1 MISIIF
7 PIYNERENIKP
18 LLKALRSVVDA
29 IGEEYEL
36 LAIDDG
42 SIDGSF
48 EELSEIAKEYK
59 KLKLIHFAR
68 NFGQTAALSAG
79 IQAAKGEILITI
91 DSDLENDPADIPKLI
106 AKLKNEKL
114 DVVSGWRVNRWQGN
128 FISRKLPSMVA
139 NYLISNIGGAKLHD
153 YGCTLKVYRRKVIS
167 DIPLYGEMH
176 RFMPAYAYLQGA
188 KIGELPVSYTPRR
201 FGKSKYGFS
210 RTFRVVLDLL
220 FMKFLVVYMS
230 RPIHFFGG
238 LGLGTFFLGLLAGG
252 GALVLKFMGTS
263 FVRTPLPILSIFLIL
278 VGVQFIVTGIVAEI
292 LMRIYYES
300 QGKQPYQI
308 KETINL

>member
-167 DIPLYGEMH
+167 G
-176 RFMPAYAYLQGA
+176 
-188 KIGELPVSYTPRR
+188 
-201 FGKSKYGFS
+201 
-210 RTFRVVLDLL
+210 
-220 FMKFLVVYMS
+220 
-230 RPIHFFGG
+230 
-238 LGLGTFFLGLLAGG
+238 
-252 GALVLKFMGTS
+252 
-263 FVRTPLPILSIFLIL
+263 
-278 VGVQFIVTGIVAEI
+278 
-292 LMRIYYES
+292 
-300 QGKQPYQI
+300 
-308 KETINL
+308 